1 MEDRVA
7 LPVHQDARPPRSR
20 STARP
25 DRPTPA
31 DRRQL
36 PTKHVAT
43 LGAQLEKLVTNVTEE
58 TESNTCTVTL
68 SDTNYKEAQAMRI
81 YTPSEGEAPDLN
93 TYKDRFGTI
102 AVDDLSVE
110 VRIADARLRFGHLD
124 LLVTPVAG
132 SGQRWVEQHRVQIA

>member
-1 MEDRVA
+1 M
-7 LPVHQDARPPRSR
+7 
-20 STARP
+20 
-25 DRPTPA
+25 
-31 DRRQL
+31 
-36 PTKHVAT
+36 
-43 LGAQLEKLVTNVTEE
+43 TNVTEE